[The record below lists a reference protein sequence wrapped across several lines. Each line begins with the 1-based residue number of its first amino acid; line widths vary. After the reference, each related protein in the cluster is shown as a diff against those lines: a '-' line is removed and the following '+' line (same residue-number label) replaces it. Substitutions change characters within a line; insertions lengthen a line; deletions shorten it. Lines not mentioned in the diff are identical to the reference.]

1 MNQDRRNSLWL
12 AVQYSVTII
21 FSLITLKL
29 NLVNYGQELFGS
41 WILVSSLWG
50 LGRVVDFGLGTSVLK
65 FAAEFHHKAFSDLK
79 YLISTCFYLM
89 IVLGI
94 FIFIVILV
102 LGELLYFGNK
112 NLFSADHYE
121 QLRDIFI
128 VLGVSFYL
136 SYISIIIK
144 SFFEGMGNFVTPSK
158 INIIYV
164 SSILVSVVICFIFN
178 LQILILAYS
187 FLICSLLNLIFTFI
201 LFRIYYPDIR
211 ISWKFVRFDFAKK
224 VFSFSLAIQGS
235 TILGSLID
243 PLIKYLIGN
252 FSSVGLVS
260 IYEIARR
267 FVTAIAGLFNTTFR
281 PILPKAS
288 ILTTK
293 EDYKDFVYSE
303 CAKLSKLG
311 ITYSGT
317 VFGMGALFIPIIIQ
331 QVFNYDEAILMYFIL
346 AIPESINNFG
356 YSIYNFIIGIE
367 KAYFLALVQL
377 INLTII
383 GLSVSAGLIIFG
395 NTLGLLGYGLTV
407 VLVNILM
414 LIFVREAAGISIRQ
428 YFTIS
433 KIYKLI
439 ILLLLLLGSIFILYY
454 NFSYLYGLIV
464 VLGIISVAIFISDL
478 KNYSKVILNKIDFRR
493 DV

>member
-1 MNQDRRNSLWL
+1 
-12 AVQYSVTII
+12 
-21 FSLITLKL
+21 
-29 NLVNYGQELFGS
+29 
-41 WILVSSLWG
+41 
-50 LGRVVDFGLGTSVLK
+50 
-65 FAAEFHHKAFSDLK
+65 
-79 YLISTCFYLM
+79 
-89 IVLGI
+89 
-94 FIFIVILV
+94 
-102 LGELLYFGNK
+102 
-112 NLFSADHYE
+112 
-121 QLRDIFI
+121 
-128 VLGVSFYL
+128 
-136 SYISIIIK
+136 
-144 SFFEGMGNFVTPSK
+144 
-158 INIIYV
+158 
-164 SSILVSVVICFIFN
+164 VSVVICFIFN

-439 ILLLLLLGSIFILYY
+439 ILLLLLLGPIFILYY